1 MGDLEGGAYFCIKKA
16 VCEIGSKNQL
26 FFMLLIQLRVR
37 DSTNLVTWLF
47 LMDCTTRLSE
57 SFVGGMTRGQ
67 LLSLFIYYFFLSFSN
82 LIRLKCASK
91 SA

>member
-26 FFMLLIQLRVR
+26 FLCFSYNLELET
-37 DSTNLVTWLF
+37 TNLVTWLFF

-67 LLSLFIYYFFLSFSN
+67 LLLLFFLSFSN